1 MWEIRRIRKDNH
13 IYLGVVYHL
22 DDEPKYAIRSSFEW
36 YCDWDT
42 TELEEQIA
50 NAFRLPVVDSSELTE
65 EVF

>member
-1 MWEIRRIRKDNH
+1 MWKIRRVRKGNN
-13 IYLGVVYHL
+13 IYLGNVYHMGG
-22 DDEPKYAIRSSFEW
+22 EPTHAIKSSFEW

>member
-36 YCDWDT
+36 YCIIHSVT
-42 TELEEQIA
+42 
-50 NAFRLPVVDSSELTE
+50 V
-65 EVF
+65 

>member
-1 MWEIRRIRKDNH
+1 M
-13 IYLGVVYHL
+13 GG
-22 DDEPKYAIRSSFEW
+22 EPTHAIKSSFEW

-65 EVF
+65 EEVGHVEN

>member
-1 MWEIRRIRKDNH
+1 MWKIRRISKDNY

-22 DDEPKYAIRSSFEW
+22 DDEPKQAIKTPFEW
-36 YCDWDT
+36 YYDFDT

-50 NAFRLPVVDSSELTE
+50 NAFKLPVVDSSELSE